1 MGGGDHMEQVLSN
14 EYVRWIITGIVAG
27 LFGIVTTLLKR
38 QQAAQEKRIEKVE
51 AENARDQERLND
63 VIAQMPIQYTLR
75 DEFLR
80 VTTDQNR
87 KLDKISDSMND
98 LSRGVAAIKAAL
110 TGGMR
115 NDGNQ

>member
-1 MGGGDHMEQVLSN
+1 MEQVLSN